1 MIKLKYKTIEF
12 NGLTINYAKYR
23 RNRNIRLSIDG
34 NGIIKLTCPY
44 YVSDE
49 ELLSFIEEK
58 EKWIR
63 KYLNKV
69 DNATNLSTFPPLN
82 KSKKQELLLRIS
94 NFVEKYEYLMN
105 VHVNNISLRKM
116 KTLWGSC
123 SFKDGSIRFNS
134 YLYYMSDYF
143 LEYIVVHEMTHLFIP
158 NHSKKFYEMVKKYL
172 PDYKSRWKEHKN
184 VIISESPNLK

>member
-23 RNRNIRLSIDG
+23 RNRNIRLSIIP
-34 NGIIKLTCPY
+34 IIKKKDFAT
-44 YVSDE
+44 
-49 ELLSFIEEK
+49 EK

-69 DNATNLSTFPPLN
+69 DNATNLSSFPPLN

-184 VIISESPNLK
+184 VIMSESPNLK